1 MTKEEHA
8 KVLDALE
15 AITKHFGIS
24 RLHESTLADTTVRG
38 QAHEAIAIMRKEP
51 EPQPCPNG
59 EPCKH
64 AGWCTEVYCQG
75 IPVFR
80 NQYKPEGWQPIE
92 TAPKDG
98 TAIMLGA
105 RWGAW
110 IGKYLPI
117 YQSGYKPENP
127 WSSLMLNHDHLSEK
141 RYSPTHWMPLP
152 TPPGKEPEPISDA
165 RNFPHNTCPAS
176 RHAEIIGKALVN
188 GKPYPMLTEE
198 PEHCGESILSV
209 VQSLYAARTKLALL
223 EKAQ

>member
-8 KVLDALE
+8 KVLAALE
-15 AITKHFGIS
+15 AITKHFSIS

-51 EPQPCPNG
+51 EQ
-59 EPCKH
+59 
-64 AGWCTEVYCQG
+64 
-75 IPVFR
+75 
-80 NQYKPEGWQPIE
+80 
-92 TAPKDG
+92 
-98 TAIMLGA
+98 
-105 RWGAW
+105 
-110 IGKYLPI
+110 
-117 YQSGYKPENP
+117 
-127 WSSLMLNHDHLSEK
+127 
-141 RYSPTHWMPLP
+141 
-152 TPPGKEPEPISDA
+152 ISDA

-223 EKAQ
+223 EKAE